1 MKTDITK
8 IRKNIFKYMKNKA
21 LSLEGN
27 PSKEFLSYQRI
38 QKRHSNRDFIVSNF
52 QKLIKSV
59 KKSQIIYLGDF
70 HSLDQSSRNLH
81 RIIRALTDSKD
92 QLVLGVEFV
101 HIEHQHH
108 IDKFLQGHLSE
119 IEFLENVNYYESW
132 RFPWNQYKVFFELAK
147 ENGHKILAL
156 NSQGGLSSRDKKAA
170 EIIVNYLSAHPYS
183 KLLVMFGEYHIVPT
197 KLPKAVTSMSSK
209 DYVQTIIHQNLDE
222 VYWKLEQTSMGRKK
236 TQVIEFDENEFS
248 IQSSAP
254 WVKYESMIYWYE
266 NLLEDPEFDIHDY
279 MMTAGL
285 KGFNENASDTFLFLV
300 EKMVTGLNL
309 DIDKSSLEDFNLY
322 DHHKMSFIL
331 KRVEKITKPAVS
343 KYYKD
348 LVIKGKSFKVPN
360 SNDFYCSNYS
370 MNRLSYLGG
379 IHLWHNIRKLKR
391 NETVSTLSFP
401 SQEKRFTFLV
411 YQFCFAYFCSKIIN
425 PYRKCDLYAD
435 IFEKSKTKSIKDR
448 DIFKSCIEL
457 LEHDTRDIKLS
468 KTLKGQGLSK
478 IYKISKRIGYMLGD
492 ILFDQHFEKG
502 SKSLLT
508 ILDLLNKSEMNEEN
522 YLKLIKALLPKRKYK
537 AYRKRFF

>member
-8 IRKNIFKYMKNKA
+8 IRKSIFNYMKKKA
-21 LSLEGN
+21 LSLEGT
-27 PSKEFLSYQRI
+27 PSNEFLSYQRI
-38 QKRHSNRDFIVSNF
+38 QKRHSNRDFLISNF
-52 QKLIKSV
+52 QTLIKSV
-59 KKSQIIYLGDF
+59 KKSRIIYLGDF

-101 HIEHQHH
+101 HIKHQHH
-108 IDKFLQGHLSE
+108 IDKFLLGHLSE

-147 ENGHKILAL
+147 KNGHKILAL
-156 NSQGGLSSRDKKAA
+156 NSQGGLNERDKQAA
-170 EIIVNYLSAHPYS
+170 EIITNYLSAHPYS
-183 KLLVMFGEYHIVPT
+183 KLLIMFGEYHIVPT
-197 KLPKAVTSMSSK
+197 KLPKAVSVRSSHQHK
-209 DYVQTIIHQNLDE
+209 YTIIHQNLDE
-222 VYWKLEQTSMGRKK
+222 VYWKLEQTNMGRKK
-236 TQVIEFDENEFS
+236 TQVIEFDEDEFS

-279 MMTAGL
+279 MMTSGL

-300 EKMVTGLNL
+300 DKMVTGLN
-309 DIDKSSLEDFNLY
+309 IKIQTSSLEDFNLY

-331 KRVEKITKPAVS
+331 KRVEKIGKPTVS
-343 KYYKD
+343 KYFKD

-379 IHLWHNIRKLKR
+379 IHLWHNIRELGK
-391 NETVSTLSFP
+391 NETVKTLSSP

-435 IFEKSKTKSIKDR
+435 LFEKSKTKSIKDK

-457 LEHDTRDIKLS
+457 LEHDTRNIKIS

-492 ILFDQHFEKG
+492 LLFDQHFEKG
-502 SKSLLT
+502 SKGLLG
-508 ILDLLNKSEMNEEN
+508 ILEILNESEMNEEN
-522 YLKLIKALLPKRKYK
+522 YLKLLKVLLPKRKYK
-537 AYRKRFF
+537 TFRKRFF